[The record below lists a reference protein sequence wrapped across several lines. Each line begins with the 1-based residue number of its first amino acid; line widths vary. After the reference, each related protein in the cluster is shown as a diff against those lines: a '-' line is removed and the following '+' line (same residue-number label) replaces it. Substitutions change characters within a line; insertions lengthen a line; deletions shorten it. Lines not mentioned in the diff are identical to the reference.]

1 MSVDR
6 GGMLNLLTPK
16 KTQIKKSHSMGNSTA
31 LVEIEIWDKKELNKS
46 NYQNNK
52 NISKEV
58 LQAAE

>member
-1 MSVDR
+1 MNFYY
-6 GGMLNLLTPK
+6 GL
-16 KTQIKKSHSMGNSTA
+16 TQIKKSHSMGNSTA

-52 NISKEV
+52 NISKKV